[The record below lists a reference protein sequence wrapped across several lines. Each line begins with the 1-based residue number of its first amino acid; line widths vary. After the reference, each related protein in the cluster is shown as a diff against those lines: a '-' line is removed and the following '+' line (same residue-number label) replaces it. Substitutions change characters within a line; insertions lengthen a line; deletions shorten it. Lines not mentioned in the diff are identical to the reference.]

1 MMTEQNLLLSI
12 YGFLCL
18 DVVAVMTNV
27 ASQNIEIL
35 ACLFV
40 LRSDQCQFWDDNNDE
55 AEEHLVRCS
64 YYNF

>member
-1 MMTEQNLLLSI
+1 MMMTEQNLLLSI

-40 LRSDQCQFWDDNNDE
+40 LRSDQCQF
-55 AEEHLVRCS
+55 
-64 YYNF
+64 